1 MRNEW
6 SPLRPPFGTRRTAGA
21 ACEANKGPARR
32 RSSVS
37 IERKFWMWRASL
49 RAATRNTSGFEWE
62 FRPAVAVSCVA
73 LHAFTAWNIYRST
86 SRQNGAPLA
95 SVALHIFPSI
105 SLFAPGAIFL
115 LARGICIFASDV
127 FHPECGWGLGTESL
141 SIAGTC
147 VNCCAGHR
155 KKSCRTRPRGAT
167 KNWSDCF
174 IYLVCCIRSWQSFQW
189 EKEQTENICKKLQRF
204 FPEGTVSGARQLC
217 SLQISWSIIQI
228 TESDSC
234 ACLSHPGSNFDFAL
248 VSSCL
253 HHHLDT
259 KRLFLQ
265 KNFCKILKF

>member
-21 ACEANKGPARR
+21 ACETNKGPARR

-127 FHPECGWGLGTESL
+127 FHPECGWGLGTASL

-189 EKEQTENICKKLQRF
+189 EKEQTENICKKAPAFLSWGNSFWRTTTLQPSNQLIDNPDNRVGQLCLPVSSRKQFWFCSRF
-204 FPEGTVSGARQLC
+204 FLLASSFRHETAVS
-217 SLQISWSIIQI
+217 
-228 TESDSC
+228 
-234 ACLSHPGSNFDFAL
+234 
-248 VSSCL
+248 
-253 HHHLDT
+253 T
-259 KRLFLQ
+259 KKFL
-265 KNFCKILKF
+265 